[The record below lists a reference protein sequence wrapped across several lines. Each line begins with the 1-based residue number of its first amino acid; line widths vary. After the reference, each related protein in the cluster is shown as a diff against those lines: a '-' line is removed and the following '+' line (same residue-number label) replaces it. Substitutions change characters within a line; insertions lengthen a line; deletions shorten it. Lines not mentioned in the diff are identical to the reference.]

1 MPTAVLSIDSGNAGT
16 VASVIGPEARRDLLR
31 THVDVSLEDG
41 KAVIRIEADDSSA
54 MRAALNSYLECIMI
68 TENIDRITKGSK

>member
-16 VASVIGPEARRDLLR
+16 VTSAIGPEARRDLLR
-31 THVDVSLEDG
+31 AHVDVSLEDG

>member
-16 VASVIGPEARRDLLR
+16 VASAIRPEARRDLLR